1 MSSVLGSD
9 GRGKANSAQLKHPR
23 LGRGV
28 PWGSCRHA
36 SAPHGNIASQAAG
49 GRTRRQR
56 SASSHCRSSRT
67 STFYRE
73 KCPAGATCINATC
86 INSINLHASYQQQIF
101 KPQKNNKRTGAKA
114 LARRRTL
121 VELSRVNQRKCAH
134 RRTAHGTATPAA
146 TTARSRVVCGSRGAP
161 PPAGAAKSVRPC
173 EGTGKG
179 RPRGPASACGFCGLC
194 GAGCAMPGEAQR
206 RYTRRA
212 RVRCA
217 CVINPCVCGQL
228 RD

>member
-1 MSSVLGSD
+1 MS
-9 GRGKANSAQLKHPR
+9 
-23 LGRGV
+23 
-28 PWGSCRHA
+28 
-36 SAPHGNIASQAAG
+36 G
-49 GRTRRQR
+49 GR
-56 SASSHCRSSRT
+56 
-67 STFYRE
+67 
-73 KCPAGATCINATC
+73 
-86 INSINLHASYQQQIF
+86 NLHKRNLHKQHKLARQLPTTDIQAKKKI
-101 KPQKNNKRTGAKA
+101 KRTGAKA

-146 TTARSRVVCGSRGAP
+146 TTARSRSRVCGSRGAP

-217 CVINPCVCGQL
+217 CVIRACAGSCAIRCMQGTRVL
-228 RD
+228 